1 MYRYARL
8 AGFLAL
14 LVTPVALL
22 AATMVRPSTVRPAT
36 VRFGTLGLGVGVAL
50 AGGVAA
56 VQEREALMFHAES
69 TGFDREDTV
78 DALAVVVAAVVT
90 YLLSTAAGLG
100 PVVAAAAVGLVA
112 GVGAPRVAVPA
123 YCGTFV
129 GMASPSL
136 FPTTDYVLV
145 AGLLA
150 AAAFV
155 ATTECFGGFGGKLGT
170 IAFFGCATTLA
181 LPGVEYATASGL
193 SWTSATV
200 VVPVAVVGAVA
211 TVALSIRFD
220 LGAVVG
226 SASVGLVAGLALPPL
241 VPDMGSTLAAVAF
254 CASFVGMSTTER
266 LGHEGHDALAGALSG
281 LVFVAVS
288 PAFAGA
294 GGKLGT
300 IAFLSCVAAFGA
312 AELLESVTPG

>member
-1 MYRYARL
+1 MYRFARL

-22 AATMVRPSTVRPAT
+22 AATLVHPSTIRMS
-36 VRFGTLGLGVGVAL
+36 TLGLGVGVAL
-50 AGGVAA
+50 TGGAAA
-56 VQEREALMFHAES
+56 VQEREELLARAEAA
-69 TGFDREDTV
+69 GFDRGDAV
-78 DALAVVVAAVVT
+78 DAVAVVVAAVVT

-136 FPTTDYVLV
+136 FPGTGYVLV

-155 ATTECFGGFGGKLGT
+155 TTTELFGGFGGKLGT

-181 LPGVEYATASGL
+181 LPGVEYATGSGL
-193 SWTSATV
+193 SWTSAGV
-200 VVPVAVVGAVA
+200 VVPVAVAGAVA
-211 TVALSIRFD
+211 TVVLSIRFD

-226 SASVGLVAGLALPPL
+226 SALVGLVAGLSLPPL
-241 VPDMGSTLAAVAF
+241 VPHMGSTLAAVAF

-266 LGHEGHDALAGALSG
+266 LGHEGHVALAGALSG

>member
-1 MYRYARL
+1 M
-8 AGFLAL
+8 
-14 LVTPVALL
+14 
-22 AATMVRPSTVRPAT
+22 S
-36 VRFGTLGLGVGVAL
+36 TLGLGVGVAL
-50 AGGVAA
+50 TGGAAA
-56 VQEREALMFHAES
+56 VQEREELLARAEAA
-69 TGFDREDTV
+69 GFDRGDAV
-78 DALAVVVAAVVT
+78 DAVAVVVAAVVT

-136 FPTTDYVLV
+136 FPGTGYVLV

-155 ATTECFGGFGGKLGT
+155 TTTELFGGFGGKLGT

-181 LPGVEYATASGL
+181 LPGVEYATGSGL
-193 SWTSATV
+193 SWTSAGV
-200 VVPVAVVGAVA
+200 VVPVAVAGAVA
-211 TVALSIRFD
+211 TVVLSIRFD
-220 LGAVVG
+220 LGRSSG
-226 SASVGLVAGLALPPL
+226 PRSSASSPGYRCPAGPH
-241 VPDMGSTLAAVAF
+241 MGSTLAAVAF

-266 LGHEGHDALAGALSG
+266 LGHEGHVALAGALW
-281 LVFVAVS
+281 
-288 PAFAGA
+288 AGVRRRLA
-294 GGKLGT
+294 RLRRCWGKLGT